1 LIDKYVYKNKEEK
14 NKQNPGEEK
23 KADEE
28 EEEGKIEAR
37 LTR

>member
-28 EEEGKIEAR
+28 EEGKTEAR